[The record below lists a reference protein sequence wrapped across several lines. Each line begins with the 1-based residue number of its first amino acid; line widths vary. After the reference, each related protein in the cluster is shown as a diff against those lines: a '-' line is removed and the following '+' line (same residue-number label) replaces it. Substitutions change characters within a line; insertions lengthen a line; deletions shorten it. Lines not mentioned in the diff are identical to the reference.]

1 MSDLLNAISTDQIRT
16 AALIETMTPE
26 QAAAKLRQ
34 CLILN
39 RCGGSLP
46 PTRVQLLPGYLG
58 LPLDQ
63 ETSAKR
69 LTQLGSFFLLPKD
82 WIRKLEVPRG
92 RLSNWTV
99 ANCQKSIFGNLI
111 PMGRWCTP
119 GYQRPDFYDPTV
131 NYGIHATFR
140 EVFDQAQLL
149 LAATVEEL
157 INEYDHVVNQLKTE
171 CFALAK
177 DTYRHMLPRFRKD
190 PDAYPQFPPVTTSDG
205 EKWPSDPISGEPITE
220 EIFAERYWNIIHP
233 QIPTP
238 ETIRES
244 TKLYYD
250 IQAVPTQAYEPLL
263 VEGSSDFDADLK
275 AAQEDRLN
283 QFNAALQD
291 VMTQIW
297 DHVVSAAGSL
307 VESLD
312 RTNGKLH
319 GRMSGTIKGLI
330 AYVRS
335 VNIVDD
341 PFLTQLADELSQ
353 TVNAN
358 GKCDTSTLHHVL
370 SAGLMNAHRCLR
382 ELKGESIERDMVPTT
397 FDLDAMEGDIL
408 VDRE

>member
-1 MSDLLNAISTDQIRT
+1 
-16 AALIETMTPE
+16 
-26 QAAAKLRQ
+26 
-34 CLILN
+34 
-39 RCGGSLP
+39 
-46 PTRVQLLPGYLG
+46 
-58 LPLDQ
+58 
-63 ETSAKR
+63 
-69 LTQLGSFFLLPKD
+69 
-82 WIRKLEVPRG
+82 
-92 RLSNWTV
+92 
-99 ANCQKSIFGNLI
+99 
-111 PMGRWCTP
+111 
-119 GYQRPDFYDPTV
+119 
-131 NYGIHATFR
+131 
-140 EVFDQAQLL
+140 
-149 LAATVEEL
+149 
-157 INEYDHVVNQLKTE
+157 
-171 CFALAK
+171 
-177 DTYRHMLPRFRKD
+177 
-190 PDAYPQFPPVTTSDG
+190 
-205 EKWPSDPISGEPITE
+205 
-220 EIFAERYWNIIHP
+220 
-233 QIPTP
+233 
-238 ETIRES
+238 
-244 TKLYYD
+244 
-250 IQAVPTQAYEPLL
+250 LL

-353 TVNAN
+353 TVNEN